1 MLSRVMDNT
10 FCYDL
15 NNRDMLREVIVM
27 IRLER
32 IDTQKEVM
40 MEVLLDSRVMRLV
53 ISLEFVRKQGFK
65 LKNRKTNYQGH
76 REKMEID
83 VIGGQKWSII
93 LGMPQL
99 AHHNPEINWKTGEV
113 KITRYLEEYRKQQR
127 LKQGKPG

>member
-1 MLSRVMDNT
+1 MDNT

-83 VIGGQKWSII
+83 VIGGQKRSII

-127 LKQGKPG
+127 LKQEKPG

>member
-83 VIGGQKWSII
+83 VIGGQKRSII

-127 LKQGKPG
+127 LKQEKPG

>member
-15 NNRDMLREVIVM
+15 NNRDMLREVIGM

-32 IDTQKEVM
+32 IDTQEEVM
-40 MEVLLDSRVMRLV
+40 VEVLLDSRVMRLV
-53 ISLEFVRKQGFK
+53 ISLEFARKQGFK

-113 KITRYLEEYRKQQR
+113 KITRYPEEYRKQQR

>member
-1 MLSRVMDNT
+1 MDNT

-15 NNRDMLREVIVM
+15 NNRDMLREVIGM

-32 IDTQKEVM
+32 IDTQEEVM
-40 MEVLLDSRVMRLV
+40 VEVLLDSRVMRLV

>member
-1 MLSRVMDNT
+1 MDNT

-127 LKQGKPG
+127 LKQEKPG

>member
-83 VIGGQKWSII
+83 VIGGQKRSII

-99 AHHNPEINWKTGEV
+99 AYHNPEINWKTGEV

-127 LKQGKPG
+127 LKQEKPG